1 MTNIPAYISRYEQ
14 LGFGLFLHWG
24 LYSQVGQ
31 GEWYWNYHK
40 PDPAEYVKMMDSFT
54 AEDFDADQLV
64 IWAKA
69 AGVRYICLT
78 TRHHEGF
85 SLYDTR
91 GLNTYDAP
99 HSAAKRDLVKEFSE
113 ACDQHGMG
121 KFFYHTTLDWWHPD
135 FDGDW
140 DAYQRYLRDSVRL
153 LCTHYGKVDGLWFD
167 GNWSKPDRDWQEDAL
182 YGMIRELQPE
192 CIIVN
197 NSSIHA
203 VGASG
208 HPMTDVITFEQ
219 GDATAKA
226 TTKAIGD
233 RYRALEVCDT
243 MNSHWGIGNFDL
255 SYHSPSAVIQRLV
268 NCRKVGANLL
278 MNIGPTAQG
287 GIPAYEQAAFDL
299 VGRWCGICP
308 EALTQA
314 RPTAL
319 ETKGR
324 DFILKHGSTYYYFCH
339 DIEIH
344 GNTHLHRGDRGTG
357 WHCIGGEM
365 PQVKSIRWADNDE
378 ALVFHQNDGLLSFN
392 ASAFPY
398 GQQLIV
404 RIAVIDTEG

>member
-1 MTNIPAYISRYEQ
+1 MTTIPAYISRYEQ
-14 LGFGLFLHWG
+14 SGFGLFLHWG

-40 PDPAEYVKMMDSFT
+40 PDPAQYVKMMESFT
-54 AEDFDADQLV
+54 AEDFDADKWV
-64 IWAKA
+64 AWAKKN
-69 AGVRYICLT
+69 GVRYICLT

-91 GLNTYDAP
+91 GLNEYDAP
-99 HSAAKRDLVKEFSE
+99 HSAAKRDLVKEFSD
-113 ACDQHGMG
+113 ACDKYGMG

-135 FDGDW
+135 FEGNW
-140 DAYQRYLRDSVRL
+140 EGYQQYLRDSVRL

-167 GNWSKPDRDWQEDAL
+167 GNWSKPERDWQEDAL

-197 NSSIHA
+197 NSSINA
-203 VGASG
+203 VGAAG

-219 GDATAKA
+219 GNPSTNKS
-226 TTKAIGD
+226 TD

-255 SYHSPSAVIQRLV
+255 SYHSPAAVIERLV

-287 GIPAYEQAAFDL
+287 GLPEYERATFDL
-299 VGRWCGICP
+299 VGRWCELCP
-308 EALTQA
+308 PALTRA
-314 RPTAL
+314 RPTSL
-319 ETKGR
+319 ETKGPN
-324 DFILKHGSTYYYFCH
+324 FILQDGSTYYYFCH
-339 DIEIH
+339 NIEIF
-344 GNTHLHRGDRGTG
+344 GNTHLHSGERGTG
-357 WHCIGGEM
+357 WQTVSGKL
-365 PQVKSIRWADNDE
+365 PKVKTIRWVDNHE
-378 ALVFHQNDGLLSFN
+378 ALEFKQDGDLLSLC
-392 ASAFPY
+392 ATPFPY

-404 RIAVIDTEG
+404 RIAVIRT